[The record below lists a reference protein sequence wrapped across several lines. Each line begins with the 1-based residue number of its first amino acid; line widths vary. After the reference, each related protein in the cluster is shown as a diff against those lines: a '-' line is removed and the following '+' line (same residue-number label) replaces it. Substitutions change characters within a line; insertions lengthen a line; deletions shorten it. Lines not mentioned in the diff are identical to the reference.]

1 MSNRSHRNAGHIGM
15 NLLRKRGLMHSS
27 HRDALPAS
35 TEATSH
41 IVAVADCLDT
51 LRRIPS
57 RSIQLVIC
65 DPPYNINV
73 AAWDDL
79 AHYVDWAGQWLSE
92 VERVLLPSGNFVLFG
107 GLQYQGEAGS
117 GDLLSLMSWM
127 RQHSRM
133 LLANLIIWNYPNG
146 MGAQRFFANRHEEI
160 AWFARTPKYFF
171 DLDAV
176 RTKLDARTLER
187 YKRDKRLVADNL
199 DKGIN
204 PTNVWRIPRLNGNSK
219 ERVGH
224 PTQKPAALIERIV
237 RALSFPGSTVLDF
250 FAGSG
255 VTARVAIETGRHSI
269 ASDADPMFST
279 YLARQRNQISETAP
293 AYMLIEERDWSRHP
307 AFQQTVWLLCGRRQR
322 GFRCRRHLHR
332 RVAVVIAAVVIGV
345 GRGDDRALGEAPDQ
359 RAEIVHHHEH
369 RGHEHQRQDG
379 REDQAADD
387 GHGHR

>member
-15 NLLRKRGLMHSS
+15 NLLRKRGLVHSS
-27 HRDALPAS
+27 SRVAAAAS
-35 TEATSH
+35 AVATSH
-41 IVAVADCLDT
+41 IVAVCDCLET

-79 AHYVDWAGQWLSE
+79 VHYVDWAGQWLSE

-127 RQHSRM
+127 RQHSQM

-146 MGAQRFFANRHEEI
+146 MGAQRYFANRHEEI
-160 AWFARTPKYFF
+160 AWFARTPKYYF

-176 RTKLDARTLER
+176 RTKLDSRTLEVYR
-187 YKRDKRLVADNL
+187 RDKRLVKENL

-204 PTNVWRIPRLNGNSK
+204 PTNVWRMTRLNGNSK

-237 RALSFPGSTVLDF
+237 RSLSFPGSTLLDV

-255 VTARVAIETGRHSI
+255 VTTRVAIETGRNSI
-269 ASDADPMFST
+269 ASDSDAMLST
-279 YLARQRNQISETAP
+279 YLARQLDQIGEDAP
-293 AYMLIEERDWSRHP
+293 DHVLIEDRDWSRHP
-307 AFQQTVWLLCGRRQR
+307 AFQQT
-322 GFRCRRHLHR
+322 
-332 RVAVVIAAVVIGV
+332 I
-345 GRGDDRALGEAPDQ
+345 
-359 RAEIVHHHEH
+359 
-369 RGHEHQRQDG
+369 
-379 REDQAADD
+379 
-387 GHGHR
+387 

>member
-15 NLLRKRGLMHSS
+15 NLLHKRGLVHSS
-27 HRDALPAS
+27 RRAAAAAAS
-35 TEATSH
+35 GEATSH
-41 IVAVADCLDT
+41 IVAVADCLEA

-79 AHYVDWAGQWLSE
+79 AHYVDWAGRWLAE

-160 AWFARTPKYFF
+160 AWFGSTPKYYF

-176 RTKLDARTLER
+176 RTKLDAKTLEA
-187 YKRDKRLVADNL
+187 YKRDKRLIAENL

-224 PTQKPAALIERIV
+224 PTQKPVVLIERLV

-255 VTARVAIETGRHSI
+255 VTTRVAIEAGRHSI
-269 ASDADPMFST
+269 ASDSDAMLST
-279 YLARQRNQISETAP
+279 YLARQLKQIGDDAP
-293 AYMLIEERDWSRHP
+293 DHALIEDRDWSRHP
-307 AFQQTVWLLCGRRQR
+307 V
-322 GFRCRRHLHR
+322 FRATES
-332 RVAVVIAAVVIGV
+332 V
-345 GRGDDRALGEAPDQ
+345 
-359 RAEIVHHHEH
+359 
-369 RGHEHQRQDG
+369 
-379 REDQAADD
+379 
-387 GHGHR
+387 